1 MLRTRIIF
9 KLRNKGGLLP
19 FHHQHLLAAM
29 IEDLTSG
36 SKASGVES
44 CEFYNF
50 SGIKGQTKVSRN
62 GLQYFSSRVTLVFS
76 CMSKS
81 FTDYF
86 LQQLFSNRLIEVGG
100 LILSPE
106 SVECEQA
113 PEFSEKMK
121 YICLSPLVCTLYS
134 EGQAGAAKE
143 FIMPDTDQF
152 SDLLYESTMNR
163 IERSGL
169 FTAEEIASF
178 FRFQIVP
185 DQYYLSKIAKE
196 SKKFARIYSLPN
208 HQGKIEVRG
217 YTMPFSLY
225 ADPKVQEF
233 VFFCGLGEAT
243 TAGYGMIDLANTD
256 PTLRS
261 VPYEFQQIVPPKVV
275 PSYR

>member
-9 KLRNKGGLLP
+9 KLRNKGGVLP

-29 IEDLTSG
+29 IKDLTSG
-36 SKASGVES
+36 SAGSYYPA

-62 GLQYFSSRVTLVFS
+62 GLQYFSSRVTLVFA
-76 CMSKS
+76 CVDQR
-81 FTDYF
+81 FTDYL
-86 LQQLFSNRLIEVGG
+86 LQQLFSNQFIEVGG

-106 SVECEQA
+106 MVEREHT
-113 PEFSEKMK
+113 PEFSEEMK
-121 YICLSPLVCTLYS
+121 YICLSPLVCTM
-134 EGQAGAAKE
+134 QADNEMGAKE

-169 FTAEEIASF
+169 YTPAQIASF
-178 FRFQIVP
+178 FKFQIVP
-185 DQYYLSKIAKE
+185 DQYYLSKITKE
-196 SKKFARIYSLPN
+196 SKKFARIYTLPN
-208 HQGKIEVRG
+208 HHKKTEVRG

-243 TAGYGMIDLANTD
+243 TAGYGMLDLANTD

-261 VPYEFQQIVPPKVV
+261 MPYELNHKLPPKVV

>member
-9 KLRNKGGLLP
+9 KLRNKGGVLP

-29 IEDLTSG
+29 IKDLTSG
-36 SKASGVES
+36 GGFNGSKA

-62 GLQYFSSRVTLVFS
+62 GLQYFSSRVTLVFA
-76 CMSKS
+76 CMNQQ
-81 FTDYF
+81 FTDFF
-86 LQQLFSNRLIEVGG
+86 LQQLFSNQFIEVGG

-106 SVECEQA
+106 MVEREHS
-113 PEFSEKMK
+113 PEFGEEMK
-121 YICLSPLVCTLYS
+121 YICLSPLVCSLQLDS
-134 EGQAGAAKE
+134 EMGAKE
-143 FIMPDTDQF
+143 FIMPDSDLF

-169 FTAEEIASF
+169 FTPEEIATF
-178 FRFQIVP
+178 FKFQVVP
-185 DQYYLSKIAKE
+185 DQYYLSKISKE
-196 SKKFARIYSLPN
+196 AKKFARIYTLP
-208 HQGKIEVRG
+208 HQQGKIEVRG

-243 TAGYGMIDLANTD
+243 TAGYGMLDLANTD

-261 VPYEFQQIVPPKVV
+261 IPYELNQKLPPKVV

>member
-9 KLRNKGGLLP
+9 KLRNKGGVLP

-29 IEDLTSG
+29 IKDLTAG
-36 SKASGVES
+36 MDGGDRVAFEY
-44 CEFYNF
+44 YNF

-62 GLQYFSSRVTLVFS
+62 GLQYFSSRVTLVFA
-76 CMSKS
+76 CIDQE

-86 LQQLFSNRLIEVGG
+86 LQQLFSNQFIEVGG

-106 SVECEQA
+106 MVEREHT
-113 PEFSEKMK
+113 PNFSEVMK
-121 YICLSPLVCTLYS
+121 YICLSPLVCTM
-134 EGQAGAAKE
+134 QADNEMGVKE

-169 FTAEEIASF
+169 FTPEQMASF
-178 FRFQIVP
+178 FKFQIVP
-185 DQYYLSKIAKE
+185 DHYYLSKVTKE
-196 SKKFARIYSLPN
+196 AKKFARIYTLF
-208 HQGKIEVRG
+208 HQQTKIEVRG

-243 TAGYGMIDLANTD
+243 TAGYGMLDLANTD

-261 VPYEFQQIVPPKVV
+261 IPYELNQKLPPRVV
-275 PSYR
+275 PTYR

>member
-1 MLRTRIIF
+1 
-9 KLRNKGGLLP
+9 
-19 FHHQHLLAAM
+19 M
-29 IEDLTSG
+29 IQDLTSG
-36 SKASGVES
+36 SQADNILP

-62 GLQYFSSRVTLVFS
+62 GLQYFSSRVTLVFA
-76 CMSKS
+76 CIDKQ

-86 LQQLFSNRLIEVGG
+86 LQRLFCNQFIEVGG

-106 SVECEQA
+106 MVEREEA
-113 PEFSEKMK
+113 PEFSEQMK
-121 YICLSPLVCTLYS
+121 YICLSPLVCTIHS
-134 EGQAGAAKE
+134 DSQMTAKD

-169 FTAEEIASF
+169 FSPQEIANF
-178 FRFQIVP
+178 FKFQIVP
-185 DQYYLSKIAKE
+185 DHYYLSKIAKE
-196 SKKFARIYSLPN
+196 SKKFARIYSIPN
-208 HQGKIEVRG
+208 HQGKVEVRG

-243 TAGYGMIDLANTD
+243 TAGYGMLDLANTD

-261 VPYEFQQIVPPKVV
+261 APYELNQKLPTKIV

>member
-1 MLRTRIIF
+1 VLRTRIIF
-9 KLRNKGGLLP
+9 KLRNKGGVLP

-29 IEDLTSG
+29 IKDLTSG
-36 SKASGVES
+36 SAGNHHPA

-50 SGIKGQTKVSRN
+50 SGIKGQTKVSRS
-62 GLQYFSSRVTLVFS
+62 GLQYFSSRVTLVFA
-76 CMSKS
+76 CVDQQ

-86 LQQLFSNRLIEVGG
+86 LQQLFSNQFIEVGG

-106 SVECEQA
+106 MVEREHT
-113 PEFSEKMK
+113 PEFSEEMK
-121 YICLSPLVCTLYS
+121 YICLSPLVCTM
-134 EGQAGAAKE
+134 QAGNEMGAKE

-169 FTAEEIASF
+169 YTPEQVASF
-178 FRFQIVP
+178 FKFQIVP

-196 SKKFARIYSLPN
+196 SKKFARIYTLPN
-208 HQGKIEVRG
+208 HHKKTEVRG

-243 TAGYGMIDLANTD
+243 TAGYGMLDLANTD

-261 VPYEFQQIVPPKVV
+261 MPYELNYKVPPKIV